1 MGTNYY
7 VRDTF
12 PSPAPAEADLHIG
25 KSSAGWVFALHVIP
39 EEGLLS
45 LADWEKFWSEPGRE
59 IRSEYEEVLTP
70 EEMRAIIL
78 ERSWERKTP
87 RSVDFHKTNYSEDGP
102 NGLVRYR
109 LNAPGC
115 AGHGEGTWDLIEGEF
130 S

>member
-7 VRDTF
+7 VRDIF
-12 PSPAPAEADLHIG
+12 PSPSPQETALHIG

-39 EEGLLS
+39 EEGLLD
-45 LADWEKFWSEPGRE
+45 LKDWEKFWSEQGRE
-59 IRSEYEEVLTP
+59 IRNEYEEVLTP
-70 EEMRAIIL
+70 EEMKAVIT
-78 ERSWERKTP
+78 ERSWVRKTP
-87 RSVDFHKTNYSEDGP
+87 RPADFHKFNYSEDGP

-115 AGHGEGTWDLIEGEF
+115 MGHGEGTWDLIEGEF